1 MSIEDGN
8 KAELRSG
15 DTGMEVFKFLIILQ
29 NISHI
34 YSFSTDA

>member
-15 DTGMEVFKFLIILQ
+15 ETGMEVFKFLII
-29 NISHI
+29 ISPKHFTHLFI
-34 YSFSTDA
+34 FY